1 MRTVNI
7 SIGDSDVQ
15 TLRDIFKNEPDFKP
29 QSKEDRLIIA
39 ILQQIVDNTRD
50 VEAIAFDVSTKE
62 MPGQKFVTD

>member
-7 SIGDSDVQ
+7 NIGDSDVQ
-15 TLRDIFKNEPDFKP
+15 TLRDIFKNEPEFKP

-50 VEAIAFDVSTKE
+50 VEVKSFDVSTKGFSGQE
-62 MPGQKFVTD
+62 MVSD